1 MSQGI
6 KLKVWGAYAAFTRPE
21 MKVERVSYEVITPSA
36 ARGILE
42 AIHWK
47 PGMRWV
53 VDRIHVL
60 APIRFT
66 AVRRNEIGAK
76 IPLAPAVRAMRGLP
90 ATIGIDVAEHRRQR
104 SALILRDVAY
114 GIAAR
119 VEILRPDLDERGRPI
134 EHPAA
139 KHVETFRRRAAKGQF
154 FHQPYLGCREFPAAF
169 ELVDEFPPPPANLQ
183 GISRPLGL
191 MLHDMVFSPDPK
203 GAIVESGT
211 GRRLAASP
219 RFFEAILEN
228 GVIHVPPPAAAAENT
243 A

>member
-1 MSQGI
+1 MSQGV

-47 PGMRWV
+47 PGMLWV

-66 AVRRNEIGAK
+66 TVRRNEIGAK
-76 IPLAPAVRAMRGLP
+76 IPQPPVVRAMRGLP
-90 ATIGIDVAEHRRQR
+90 GTLGINAADHRQQR
-104 SALILRDVAY
+104 AALILRDVAY
-114 GIAAR
+114 GIAAH
-119 VEILRPDLDERGRPI
+119 VEILRPDLDERGRPL

-139 KHVETFRRRAAKGQF
+139 KQIETFRRRAAKGQF

-169 ELVDEFPPPPANLQ
+169 EPADEFPPPPADLQ

-191 MLHDMVFSPDPK
+191 MLHDMVFTPDPK
-203 GAIVESGT
+203 GAIIESNT
-211 GRRLAASP
+211 GRRLAATP
-219 RFFEAILEN
+219 RFFAAVLEN
-228 GVIHVPPPAAAAENT
+228 GVVHVPPLAAATENS